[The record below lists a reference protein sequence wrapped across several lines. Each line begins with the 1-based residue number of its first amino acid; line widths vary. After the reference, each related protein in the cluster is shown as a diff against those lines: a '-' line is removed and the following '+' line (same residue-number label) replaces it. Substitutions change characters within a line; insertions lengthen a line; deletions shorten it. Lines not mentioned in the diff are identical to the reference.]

1 MFFFYCDGEFG
12 EVYLIWFLL
21 FILDQACNSL
31 CDIIQLLSLENYNRV
46 LAFVEALLKLV
57 IHYVT
62 L

>member
-1 MFFFYCDGEFG
+1 MGGFG
-12 EVYLIWFLL
+12 KVYLIWFLL
-21 FILDQACNSL
+21 FLVDQAGNSL

-46 LAFVEALLKLV
+46 LAFVEALLKLA